1 MKAQFTGKNKP
12 FHIFTGKKLGH
23 SRVTKIPF
31 ATLFLPTR
39 RPTPEGRPLSWQ
51 IIEPYVSTEEKSH
64 LSVRDFFLP
73 YLGVSNTPYLGTD
86 VTFMYVSL
94 PLRGLGVVS
103 ADVSVSEIGGPF
115 RGD

>member
-1 MKAQFTGKNKP
+1 MK
-12 FHIFTGKKLGH
+12 HIFDERDSTVGVIQISPYFDVQNEL
-23 SRVTKIPF
+23 
-31 ATLFLPTR
+31 LPMR
-39 RPTPEGRPLSWQ
+39 RPTQEGRPSSWQ

-64 LSVRDFFLP
+64 LSVRDFFWP

-103 ADVSVSEIGGPF
+103 VDVSVSEIGGPF
-115 RGD
+115 RGE